1 MLPTSKSVTMT
12 IGEFFYLINVLSNA
26 IYLRCNTIWTELSKS
41 INKGG
46 HTNNFYNITQE
57 YIN

>member
-1 MLPTSKSVTMT
+1 MLPTAKSVSMT
-12 IGEFFYLINVLSNA
+12 TGEFFYLRNVLSNP

-46 HTNNFYNITQE
+46 HTNNFWNIT
-57 YIN
+57 